1 MTDTLR
7 ITSAEPVV
15 HGVLK
20 LAWSDGYEGVVDLR
34 GIIAD
39 GGIFEHIRQPENF
52 AKVHVAKYGHSIY
65 WGDEDNEAVDFG
77 SDLLRELA
85 QEQAALLAR
94 AG

>member
-7 ITSAEPVV
+7 IMTAEPVV

-20 LAWSDGYEGVVDLR
+20 LVWSDGYEGVVDLR

-39 GGIFEHIRQPENF
+39 GAIFEHIRQPEYF
-52 AKVHVAKYGHSIY
+52 AKVRVAKYGHSIY
-65 WGDEDNEAVDFG
+65 WGDEDNEEVDFG
-77 SDLLRELA
+77 ADRLRELA
-85 QEQAALLAR
+85 DEQAALLAR